1 MLQAWENTNMAER
14 LDTNTGEN
22 SSPNIGAIISHDGKL
37 SRDTNAPQPLFFYHP
52 YMVIMLPLEVVGVI
66 N

>member
-37 SRDTNAPQPLFFYHP
+37 SRDTNAPQPLLYHP
-52 YMVIMLPLEVVGVI
+52 W
-66 N
+66 